1 MKNTQLLNVVLGIVM
16 FIVAIIELFARNKFI
31 ALCLIVVGVAN
42 FTIAYNSKQKLP
54 LSVNKCGKVWK
65 YD

>member
-1 MKNTQLLNVVLGIVM
+1 MSIERYFLMKNTQLLNVVLGIVM

-42 FTIAYNSKQKLP
+42 FTIAYNSKQK
-54 LSVNKCGKVWK
+54 
-65 YD
+65 

>member
-42 FTIAYNSKQKLP
+42 FTIAYNSKQK
-54 LSVNKCGKVWK
+54 
-65 YD
+65 